1 MHFISYNF
9 YDTYV
14 GATAGKVVGS
24 AASSP
29 TDLQLKLS
37 FGLSLRLVKSTSFQ
51 VVHQESFPFM

>member
-1 MHFISYNF
+1 MPQF
-9 YDTYV
+9 YVTYV

-51 VVHQESFPFM
+51 VVHDESFPFM